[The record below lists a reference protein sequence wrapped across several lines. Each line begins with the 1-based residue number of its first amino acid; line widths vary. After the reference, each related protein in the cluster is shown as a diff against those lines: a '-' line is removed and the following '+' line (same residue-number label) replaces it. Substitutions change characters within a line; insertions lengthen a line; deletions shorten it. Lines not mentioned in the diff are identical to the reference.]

1 LTTGNV
7 VFEPGV
13 WLAVE
18 FDWENADIDIDAKI
32 WHSILIR
39 TIQS

>member
-18 FDWENADIDIDAKI
+18 FDWENADT
-32 WHSILIR
+32 ILMQKYG
-39 TIQS
+39 TQY